1 MKKFFEEMKEERKIL
16 EKFIA
21 TFITNVGARFRRLGN
36 KLKKKSREERVAFA
50 LAPLQLK
57 KDRPNIYCCVDRSI
71 RIVTFRA
78 RVFVQASFSRKENFV
93 RGREEGR
100 IFSSWKTRIINGR

>member
-1 MKKFFEEMKEERKIL
+1 MKKFFEEMKEEREIL

-71 RIVTFRA
+71 RR
-78 RVFVQASFSRKENFV
+78 FVSSSSLCAS
-93 RGREEGR
+93 
-100 IFSSWKTRIINGR
+100 

>member
-1 MKKFFEEMKEERKIL
+1 MKKFFEEMKEEREIL
-16 EKFIA
+16 EKFIIA

-36 KLKKKSREERVAFA
+36 KLKKNLAGNEFAFA

-71 RIVTFRA
+71 RRYVSSSSLC
-78 RVFVQASFSRKENFV
+78 AS
-93 RGREEGR
+93 
-100 IFSSWKTRIINGR
+100 